1 MLPCM
6 EWLNYH
12 HLLYFWVI
20 AREGS
25 IKRACEELNLSQP
38 ALSAQLRALE
48 ESLGEKLFDRV
59 GRTLVLTEMGQV
71 AYRYAQE
78 IFSLGQEF
86 TNLLKGRPT
95 HRPLKLVVG
104 IAEVVPKMVAYKL
117 LESVYALREP
127 VQIVCW
133 EGRLD
138 RLLGELALHA
148 LDLVLAD
155 TPIPATV
162 KIQGHNH
169 LLGESGV
176 ALFATKKIA
185 TKYRKGFPK
194 SLTDAPF
201 LLPTGNS
208 ILRRGMDEWFA
219 RIGVVPR
226 VIGEFEDSA
235 TMKAFGGAGQGIFPG
250 SAVMAREIARQFA
263 VQKIGIVS
271 GIREQ
276 FYAISAERRLKHPG
290 VLAIVDSAEKT
301 IFRRTGS
308 A

>member
-1 MLPCM
+1 M

-25 IKRACEELNLSQP
+25 IKRACEVLSLSQP

-48 ESLGEKLFDRV
+48 DTLGEKLFDRV
-59 GRTLVLTEMGQV
+59 GRKLVLTEMGQV
-71 AYRYAQE
+71 AFRYAQE

-86 TNLLKGRPT
+86 TNLIKGRPT
-95 HRPLKLVVG
+95 QRPVKLVVG

-117 LESVYALREP
+117 LESVYTLSDP

-155 TPIPATV
+155 TPIPSTI
-162 KIQGHNH
+162 KIQGHSH

-176 ALFATKKIA
+176 TLFGQKGLVER
-185 TKYRKGFPK
+185 YRKGYPK
-194 SLTDAPF
+194 SLNGAPV
-201 LLPTGNS
+201 LLPTPNS
-208 ILRRGMDEWFA
+208 MLRRGMDDWFS
-219 RIGVVPR
+219 RLGIFPR
-226 VIGEFEDSA
+226 VVGEFEDGA
-235 TMKAFGGAGQGIFPG
+235 TMKAFGQAGKGIFPG
-250 SAVMAREIARQFA
+250 STVVSKEIQRQYM
-263 VQKIGIVS
+263 VS
-271 GIREQ
+271 KLGNVPDIREQ
-276 FYAISAERRLKHPG
+276 FYAISVERRLKHPG
-290 VLAIVDSAEKT
+290 VLSIVDSAQTK
-301 IFRRTGS
+301 IFRG